1 MFDLIKYGEFEVGDH
16 NNKIQI
22 ILLNTLRDKETFLNY
37 VKYRFN
43 WKNQV
48 FKNYFLFKISAFRPI
63 SKSEL

>member
-22 ILLNTLRDKETFLNY
+22 ILLNTLRDKETFLNS

-43 WKNQV
+43 GKNQ
-48 FKNYFLFKISAFRPI
+48 KIPNY
-63 SKSEL
+63 